1 MRQSR
6 YILAALIFVVGLWGG
21 VSSADNFT
29 FTVGNDNM
37 LVSYIPNNS
46 YSNYSVKY
54 QWGKPGSTIQTLIQF
69 DDIIGSNPGQI
80 PLGSTIT
87 NAMLNF
93 YVYNGSS
100 EERQVYQMTAGWDGS
115 TTWNSMGGGVTVGS
129 QTTGSPVASYTQSAG
144 GFFGIDVSSSLQSW
158 ANGATNYGW
167 AIMGSGSDGN
177 DWSGIYALSYNNP
190 NLRPTLTVEFTA
202 PIGGVPEPG
211 TLLLVGSALTGLM
224 LRRRRRR
231 THKPKA
237 A

>member
-1 MRQSR
+1 MNNIILTSIATERIFIANRIEYHWRVGVRQSR

-80 PLGSTIT
+80 PLGRTIT

-93 YVYNGSS
+93 F
-100 EERQVYQMTAGWDGS
+100 M
-115 TTWNSMGGGVTVGS
+115 
-129 QTTGSPVASYTQSAG
+129 YT
-144 GFFGIDVSSSLQSW
+144 
-158 ANGATNYGW
+158 
-167 AIMGSGSDGN
+167 
-177 DWSGIYALSYNNP
+177 
-190 NLRPTLTVEFTA
+190 TA
-202 PIGGVPEPG
+202 PAK
-211 TLLLVGSALTGLM
+211 SAKCT
-224 LRRRRRR
+224 
-231 THKPKA
+231 K
-237 A
+237 